1 MCQKAPFRQYDAAE
15 QQVRFGIQICLNS
28 CVTHL
33 KSHFYLLYVHDTV
46 LTPDLGVQVGIVIV
60 RYVKKLLFVKNPGTF
75 VGYGPC
81 LH

>member
-1 MCQKAPFRQYDAAE
+1 MLLSNKYALEYRS
-15 QQVRFGIQICLNS
+15 VSIH
-28 CVTHL
+28 VTHL

-46 LTPDLGVQVGIVIV
+46 LSPDLGVQVGIVIV